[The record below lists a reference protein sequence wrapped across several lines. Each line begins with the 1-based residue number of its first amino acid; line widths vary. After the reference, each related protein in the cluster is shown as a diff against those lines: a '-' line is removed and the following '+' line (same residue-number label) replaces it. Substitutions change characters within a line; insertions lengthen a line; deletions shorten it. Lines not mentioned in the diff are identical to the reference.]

1 MAIIGNTY
9 IQAGTKPTAT
19 ELNKVYDDMASTTV
33 VDDNTMSRW
42 ATREHL
48 NVSTSSLSFNT
59 LYNKDYDGT
68 TLWTIP
74 STSWTT
80 INNSGVDATQVLPN
94 YVTTRDTLVRVQ
106 ASGLI
111 ASIVID
117 PTIRDGN
124 GTSGQTNYNTY
135 SFRIFA
141 TLNGGANTIDIA
153 NCTYSLTQKAIITH
167 EQVSASDRKPIAYR
181 SFGFSGLTWI
191 ASGNLIDKIEL
202 QALVGNASQTVNI
215 EHNHLHVILAEV

>member
-9 IQAGTKPTAT
+9 IQAGTKPTASQ
-19 ELNKVYDDMASTTV
+19 LNKVYDDMASTTV

-117 PTIRDGN
+117 PTIRDGD
-124 GTSGQTNYNTY
+124 GTVAQASYNTY

-141 TLNGGANTIDIA
+141 TLNGGSSTIDIA
-153 NCTYSLTQKAIITH
+153 NCTYSLTQKAMTTH
-167 EQVSASDRKPIAYR
+167 EQLFVGKPIAYR

-191 ASGNLIDKIEL
+191 PDGNLIDKIEL